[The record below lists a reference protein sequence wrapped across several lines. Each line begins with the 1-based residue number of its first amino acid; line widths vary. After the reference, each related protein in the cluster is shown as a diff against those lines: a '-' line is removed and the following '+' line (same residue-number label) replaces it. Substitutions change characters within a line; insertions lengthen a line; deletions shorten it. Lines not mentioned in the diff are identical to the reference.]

1 MAIGEYRV
9 KVTVRNNLI
18 LSAINALGFK
28 SGSAFAAQCGL
39 TPQQLT
45 KLIAM
50 KKSPINQDGEFCED
64 AKKLMEAL
72 GAAPSDLWTDR
83 QLTLSLHR
91 NTGERAVE
99 EIDIQH
105 ILENHIQAMTLP
117 CPSEAMEAKDAESV
131 IEELLDTLTP
141 NEADTLRKRYGLGGQ
156 DELTLEQCARMKGVT
171 KERIRQIEA
180 KALRKLRHPERRK
193 FTNSLGHGPSC

>member
-1 MAIGEYRV
+1 M
-9 KVTVRNNLI
+9 TVRNNLI
-18 LSAINALGFK
+18 LSAISALGFK
-28 SGSAFAAQCGL
+28 SGASFAAQCGL
-39 TPQQLT
+39 TSQQLT

-50 KKSPINQDGEFCED
+50 KKSPINQNGEFCED

-99 EIDIQH
+99 EIDIQY
-105 ILENHIQAMTLP
+105 ILDNHLEAMTLP
-117 CPSEAMEAKDAESV
+117 CPSEGLEAKDAERV
-131 IEELLDTLTP
+131 IEDLLDTLTP
-141 NEADTLRKRYGLGGQ
+141 NEADTLRKRYGLAGQ
-156 DELTLEQCARMKGVT
+156 DELTLEQCAHMKGVT

-180 KALRKLRHPERRK
+180 KALRKLRHPERRE
-193 FTNSLGHGPSC
+193 FPNSLGYGPSC